1 MKKYIVYISIFIVMI
16 SIATKIYADDF
27 EEEAEDTS
35 WIYEEIES
43 ASSNKN
49 GEPTLNSRAVVVYDR
64 NSKDIIWGKDE
75 NSRRKMAS
83 TTKIMTSIIVI
94 ENIKDL
100 TQIVEISEKSAC
112 IGGSRLG
119 LSKEDKITVNDL
131 LYGLMMK
138 SGNDCA
144 IALAEFTSG
153 SVGEFVKQMNN
164 KAKELELT
172 NTHFVTVN
180 GLDEE
185 EHYTTALE
193 LAKLTDYALNN
204 KIFRQ
209 IVGTKNY
216 NIRINGYTKN
226 IGNTNE
232 LLGNLNGVYGVKT
245 GFTNGANRCLVT
257 AIKRDNMD
265 LICVVLG
272 ADTKKDRTKDSIN
285 IIEYVFSNYQMINI
299 EEKIKNAYKEWKDKN
314 KIMVIKGIKQ
324 YAETEIKEYQ
334 VKEIPVYKQYINKI
348 EVEIENLKVL
358 NSPVIKGMKVG
369 EIQVKVNKKMKL
381 SIDLL
386 TYKEIRKKNE
396 KNYLYEILYNYKNYF
411 EKITRKN

>member
-232 LLGNLNGVYGVKT
+232 LL
-245 GFTNGANRCLVT
+245 
-257 AIKRDNMD
+257 
-265 LICVVLG
+265 
-272 ADTKKDRTKDSIN
+272 
-285 IIEYVFSNYQMINI
+285 
-299 EEKIKNAYKEWKDKN
+299 
-314 KIMVIKGIKQ
+314 
-324 YAETEIKEYQ
+324 
-334 VKEIPVYKQYINKI
+334 
-348 EVEIENLKVL
+348 
-358 NSPVIKGMKVG
+358 
-369 EIQVKVNKKMKL
+369 
-381 SIDLL
+381 
-386 TYKEIRKKNE
+386 
-396 KNYLYEILYNYKNYF
+396 
-411 EKITRKN
+411 

>member
-1 MKKYIVYISIFIVMI
+1 
-16 SIATKIYADDF
+16 
-27 EEEAEDTS
+27 
-35 WIYEEIES
+35 
-43 ASSNKN
+43 
-49 GEPTLNSRAVVVYDR
+49 
-64 NSKDIIWGKDE
+64 
-75 NSRRKMAS
+75 MAS

-94 ENIKDL
+94 ENVNDL
-100 TQIVEISEKSAC
+100 SQVAEISAKSAG

-119 LSKEDKITVNDL
+119 LSKGDKITVNDL
-131 LYGLMMK
+131 LHGLMMK

-153 SVGEFVKQMNN
+153 SVEEFVNKMNN
-164 KAKELELT
+164 KAKELQLKD
-172 NTHFVTVN
+172 THFVTVN

-185 EHYTTALE
+185 EHYTTAVE

-216 NIRINGYTKN
+216 NVTINGYTKN

-272 ADTKKDRTKDSIN
+272 ADTKKDRTRDSIN
-285 IIEYVFSNYQMINI
+285 IIEYVFSNYKMINVD
-299 EEKIKNAYKEWKDKN
+299 EKIKKVYEDWKGNN
-314 KIMVIKGIKQ
+314 KIMVIKGTQK
-324 YAETEIKEYQ
+324 YVETELEEYQ
-334 VKEIPVYKQYINKI
+334 TKEIPVYKQYIDKI
-348 EVEIENLKVL
+348 NVEIENLKVL
-358 NSPVIKGMKVG
+358 NSPVIKGLKVG
-369 EIQVKVNKKMKL
+369 EIQVKVNEKL
-381 SIDLL
+381 RLSVDLL
-386 TYKEIRKKNE
+386 TCKEIKKKNE
-396 KNYLYEILYNYKNYF
+396 KNYLYEIFYNYKNYF
-411 EKITRKN
+411 EKITRQN